1 MNILSG
7 LITSSTRIKILM
19 RLFFNPDQK
28 AYLQELA
35 KEFGIS
41 SSQVSYE
48 LGQLSKSG
56 LLKSEKNGRYINY
69 FANQSHPL
77 FPELRGMV
85 MKAMGTSRIVETIL
99 SRLGELDLALL
110 VDDYAEGKDTG
121 IIDLVLVGRIDEN
134 NLRKLTVKAER
145 HIRRKIRTLTL
156 QPDEYEDLKP
166 MLGKKTKLVLWQ
178 RGADT
183 DSGSKPDAWSK
194 QAI

>member
-1 MNILSG
+1 MNILSD

-19 RLFFNPDQK
+19 RLFFNPDQR

-35 KEFGIS
+35 KEFDIS

-48 LGQLSKSG
+48 LGQLSRSG
-56 LLKSEKNGRYINY
+56 LLKSEKNGRYIHY
-69 FANQSHPL
+69 FANQHHPL
-77 FPELRGMV
+77 FPELRAMV

-134 NLRKLTVKAER
+134 NLGKLKAKAER

-156 QPDEYEDLKP
+156 HPDEYEDLKP
-166 MLGKKTKLVLWQ
+166 TLSKKTKLVLWQ
-178 RGADT
+178 RT
-183 DSGSKPDAWSK
+183 DELDSDLKMDVYPE
-194 QAI
+194 QTL